1 MKQLQHQAAA
11 QDRVPAKSVV
21 VGTAGHI
28 DHGKTALVYAL
39 TGTDTDRL
47 PEEKRRGITIDLGF
61 AALELPDGRGGLL
74 DLSLVDVPGHQ
85 AFLRNMLA
93 GAGGIDCV
101 MLVVAADEGV
111 KAQTEEHLA
120 ICSLLGIRHGLTVLT
135 KKDTV
140 DADRLQQT
148 CEGVRQFLKHTFLQ
162 HAPILAVSAIT
173 GEGIADLKSTLATVV
188 SRISERGHDFI
199 PRLPL
204 DRVFSMRGFGTVV
217 TGTLQQGSLCAGDLL
232 EQVPSGRIVRVR
244 GVQVHGHH
252 RDSAQAPCRVA
263 LNLAGVEVAE
273 IHRGDTLVPSDTLR
287 AASTLDVEISILSDA
302 PRIRHRSKL
311 RVHAFTSDVLATV
324 LLYDPKGADASNAVL
339 ARLQLAKPLLLIPGD
354 RLVLRQ
360 CSPATTI
367 AGAQV
372 LDAHVLPGMKK
383 SAAFSWLKTIQ
394 NAAPTECLRLRVSRR
409 GTQGIALQNLIA
421 ETGMTA
427 EALHLHLAPLLASG
441 ELIGS
446 GYDASRTDHI
456 VTAEALNQVIG
467 SLLSELQS
475 AGSGSMTKAQLLSK
489 ARLNEDIYEVAI
501 QRLAE
506 VNKIEIRAEI
516 VALAGRGDAIPAER
530 LRLLNAVEDVYA
542 AAGLAAPLLSEV
554 SLRSGMQP
562 GEMRE
567 LITLLLRSRRLV
579 RMGADDAFLHP
590 VPLAKLY
597 ADMRKHKG
605 QTFDVAR
612 FKSFTG
618 LSRKH
623 AIPLLEHLDQVH
635 VTRNTGGVRVVL

>member
-1 MKQLQHQAAA
+1 MKHLQHQAAS
-11 QDRVPAKSVV
+11 QDRAPAKSVV

-85 AFLRNMLA
+85 AFVRNMLA

-148 CEGVRQFLKHTFLQ
+148 CERVRQFLEHTFLQ
-162 HAPILAVSAIT
+162 QAPILAVSAIT
-173 GEGIADLKSTLATVV
+173 GEGIADLKSALATVV
-188 SRISERGHDFI
+188 SRVSERGHDFI

-217 TGTLQQGSLCAGDLL
+217 TGTLQQGSLRTGDPL
-232 EQVPSGRIVRVR
+232 EQHPSGRMVRVR
-244 GVQVHGHH
+244 GIQVHGEQ
-252 RDSAQAPCRVA
+252 RDTAQAPCRVA

-273 IHRGDTLVPSDTLR
+273 IHRGDTLVPPGTLS
-287 AASTLDVEISILSDA
+287 AASTLDVEISMLPDA

-324 LLYDPKGADASNAVL
+324 LLYDPIGADVSGTIL
-339 ARLQLAKPLLLIPGD
+339 ARLQLATPLLVIPGD

-360 CSPATTI
+360 SSPATTI

-372 LDAHVLPGMKK
+372 LDAHVLPGVKK
-383 SAAFSWLKTIQ
+383 SAALSWLKAIQ

-427 EALHLHLAPLLASG
+427 DALRLHLAPLLASG
-441 ELIGS
+441 QLIG
-446 GYDASRTDHI
+446 GGHDASRIDYF
-456 VTAEALNQVIG
+456 VTAGALNQVMG
-467 SLLSELQS
+467 SLLSELES
-475 AGSGSMTKAQLLSK
+475 GRSGSMTKAQLLSK
-489 ARLNEDIYEVAI
+489 ARLNEHVYEVAI
-501 QRLAE
+501 RKLAE
-506 VNKIEIRAEI
+506 ANKIEMRAEL
-516 VALAGRGDAIPAER
+516 VTLAGREDAMPAAR
-530 LRLLNAVEDVYA
+530 LRLLSAVESFYA
-542 AAGLAAPLLSEV
+542 GAGLAAPLLSEV
-554 SLRSGMQP
+554 SLHSGVQP

-597 ADMRKHKG
+597 DDMRKHKG

-635 VTRNTGGVRVVL
+635 VTRNTGGVRIVL

>member
-1 MKQLQHQAAA
+1 MKQLQHRAASP
-11 QDRVPAKSVV
+11 DRVPAKSVV

-74 DLSLVDVPGHQ
+74 DLSLVDVPGHH
-85 AFLRNMLA
+85 AFVRNMLA

-101 MLVVAADEGV
+101 MLVIAADEGV

-120 ICSLLGIRHGLTVLT
+120 ICSLLGICRGLTVLA
-135 KKDTV
+135 KKDAA

-148 CEGVRQFLKHTFLQ
+148 SEHVRRFLQHTFLQ
-162 HAPILAVSAIT
+162 DAPILAVSALT
-173 GEGIADLKSTLATVV
+173 GDGLADLKNALAMVA
-188 SRISERGHDFI
+188 SQIPERSNDYV

-204 DRVFSMRGFGTVV
+204 DRAFSMRGFGTVV
-217 TGTLQQGSLCAGDLL
+217 TGTLQQGSLRTGDLL
-232 EQVPSGRIVRVR
+232 EQHPSGRKVRVR
-244 GVQVHGHH
+244 GVQVHGEQ
-252 RDSAQAPCRVA
+252 RETAKAPCRVA
-263 LNLAGVEVAE
+263 LNLNGVEVAE
-273 IHRGDTLVPSDTLR
+273 IHRGDTLAPPDTLSR
-287 AASTLDVEISILSDA
+287 ASTLDVEISMLPET
-302 PRIRHRSKL
+302 PRVRHRSKL

-324 LLYDPKGADASNAVL
+324 LLYDPSGADASGTVL
-339 ARLQLAKPLLLIPGD
+339 ARLQLAKPLLVIPGD

-367 AGAQV
+367 GGARV
-372 LDAHVLPGMKK
+372 LDAHVLPGVKK
-383 SAAFSWLKTIQ
+383 SVALSWLKTIQ
-394 NAAPTECLRLRVSRR
+394 NASPTECLRLRASRR
-409 GTQGIALQNLIA
+409 GTQGIALRNLIA

-427 EALHLHLAPLLASG
+427 EALRLHMAPLLASG
-441 ELIGS
+441 QLIG
-446 GYDASRTDHI
+446 GAHDHF
-456 VTAEALNQVIG
+456 VTAEALNQAMDGILG
-467 SLLSELQS
+467 ELQS
-475 AGSGSMTKAQLLSK
+475 AGSGSITKAQLLSK
-489 ARLNEDIYEVAI
+489 ARLNEHIYEVAI
-501 QRLAE
+501 RRLAE
-506 VNKIEIRAEI
+506 ANKIEIRAEI

-530 LRLLNAVEDVYA
+530 LRLLSAVEDVYA
-542 AAGLAAPLLSEV
+542 AAGLAGPLLSQV
-554 SLRSGMQP
+554 SLRIGVQP
-562 GEMRE
+562 AETRE

-579 RMGADDAFLHP
+579 RMGTDDAFLHP

-597 ADMRKHKG
+597 ADMRKQKG

>member
-1 MKQLQHQAAA
+1 M
-11 QDRVPAKSVV
+11 KSVV
-21 VGTAGHI
+21 IGTAGHI

-61 AALELPDGRGGLL
+61 AALQLPDGRGGLL

-85 AFLRNMLA
+85 AFVRNMLA

-135 KKDTV
+135 KKDAV
-140 DADRLQQT
+140 DAGRLQQT
-148 CEGVRQFLKHTFLQ
+148 CDGVRRFLQHTFLQ
-162 HAPILAVSAIT
+162 HAPILAVSAST
-173 GEGIADLKSTLATVV
+173 GEGIAEVKKTLGTVA
-188 SRISERGHDFI
+188 SQIPERNHDYV

-204 DRVFSMRGFGTVV
+204 DRAFSMRGFGTVV
-217 TGTLQQGSLCAGDLL
+217 TGTLQQGSLRTGDLL
-232 EQVPSGRIVRVR
+232 EQHPSGRILRVR
-244 GVQVHGHH
+244 GVQVHGKQ
-252 RDSAQAPCRVA
+252 REAAQAPCRVA

-273 IHRGDTLVPSDTLR
+273 IHRGDTLAPPGTLSM
-287 AASTLDVEISILSDA
+287 ASVLDVELSMLPGA
-302 PRIRHRSKL
+302 PRIRHRSKV
-311 RVHAFTSDVLATV
+311 RVHTFTSDALATV
-324 LLYDPKGADASNAVL
+324 LLYDPNGGDASAAIL
-339 ARLQLAKPLLLIPGD
+339 ARLQLSKPLLVIPGD
-354 RLVLRQ
+354 RVVLRQ
-360 CSPATTI
+360 CSPATTV
-367 AGAQV
+367 AGGRV

-383 SAAFSWLKTIQ
+383 SAALSWLKAIQ
-394 NAAPTECLRLRVSRR
+394 NAGPAECLRLRVSRR
-409 GTQGIALQNLIA
+409 GTQGIALQSLIA

-427 EALHLHLAPLLASG
+427 EALHAHMAPLLARG
-441 ELIGS
+441 QLIGS
-446 GYDASRTDHI
+446 AHDHF
-456 VTAEALNQVIG
+456 VTAETLNQAMG
-467 SLLSELQS
+467 SILGELKA
-475 AGSGSMTKAQLLSK
+475 AGSGSMSK
-489 ARLNEDIYEVAI
+489 AELQSKAPVDAHIYEVAI
-501 QRLAE
+501 RKLAE
-506 VNKIEIRAEI
+506 TNKIEIRAEL

-530 LRLLNAVEDVYA
+530 LRLLSSVEDIYA

-554 SLRSGMQP
+554 SLRIGVQP
-562 GEMRE
+562 GETRE

-579 RMGADDAFLHP
+579 RMGADNVFLHME
-590 VPLAKLY
+590 PLAKLY

-635 VTRNTGGVRVVL
+635 VTRNSGGVRVVL